1 MIRDRYGVTAFQMAK
16 TRGYTG
22 IMRLFA
28 SQKLIVQVILT
39 RWCRQYITIAFQH
52 PKVTAPVRKS
62 PGNAGKA
69 GDKVGPLLSARM

>member
-28 SQKLIVQVILT
+28 SQKLIVQV
-39 RWCRQYITIAFQH
+39 R
-52 PKVTAPVRKS
+52 
-62 PGNAGKA
+62 
-69 GDKVGPLLSARM
+69 